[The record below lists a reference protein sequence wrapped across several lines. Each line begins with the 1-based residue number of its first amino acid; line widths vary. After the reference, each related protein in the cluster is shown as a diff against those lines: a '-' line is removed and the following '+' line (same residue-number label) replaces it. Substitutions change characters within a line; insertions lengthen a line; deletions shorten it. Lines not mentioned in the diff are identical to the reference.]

1 MSVQKLPP
9 VSAQADLT
17 VFVSRDASGDLRTA
31 VRERLRTLDG
41 VTSVEE
47 FELCGLQPGLNDL
60 TVEVRTTLVVELDVD
75 VGDGGAAG
83 AEDGSDA
90 ATLEAQLLDSFGVKQ
105 ASVASEVRDVR
116 DA

>member
-9 VSAQADLT
+9 VSADADLT

-31 VRERLRTLDG
+31 VRERLRKLDG
-41 VTSVEE
+41 VTSVDE
-47 FELCGLQPGLNDL
+47 FELRGLQPGLNDL
-60 TVEVRTTLVVELDVD
+60 TVEVRTTLVVELDAD
-75 VGDGGAAG
+75 ADEGAA
-83 AEDGSDA
+83 ARRDA
-90 ATLEAQLLDSFGVKQ
+90 AALEAQLLDSFGVKQ